1 VKLFFK
7 HSVIGIPMWIGPGCV
22 KILKTC
28 LESQHTIERKPL
40 TASSGFFC
48 KYPEQLTAAS

>member
-1 VKLFFK
+1 
-7 HSVIGIPMWIGPGCV
+7 MWIGPGRV

-28 LESQHTIERKPL
+28 LESQHTIEGKPL